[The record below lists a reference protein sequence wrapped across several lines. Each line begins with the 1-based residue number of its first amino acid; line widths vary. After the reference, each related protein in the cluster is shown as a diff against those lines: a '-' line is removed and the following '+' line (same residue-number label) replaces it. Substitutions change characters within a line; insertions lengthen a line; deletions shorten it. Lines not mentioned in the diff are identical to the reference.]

1 MIQFFREQKLLTALL
16 LVSILVIIAGL
27 IMIEYSK
34 NIDDVAGLD
43 VQMPHGEEQSAQ
55 TIVDTMT
62 AIAGIA
68 EQQLSKPQA
77 SSESPVMGDNI
88 PQASIDH
95 VAALNGRTPEVGSN
109 DWCEVMM
116 VKKANEWTEEEQAL
130 FAKNCI

>member
-27 IMIEYSK
+27 IMIQYSE
-34 NIDDVAGLD
+34 NIDTPSELN
-43 VQMPHGEEQSAQ
+43 VQAPSVQEQNAQ
-55 TIVDTMT
+55 AVVNTMT
-62 AIAGIA
+62 AIAGMA
-68 EQQLSKPQA
+68 EQQLNEPQA
-77 SSESPVMGDNI
+77 LPESPAMGDNI
-88 PQASIDH
+88 PQSSIDH